1 MSRRTGLPDA
11 VRLKPRAGHYVEAL
25 VPEEPTAAW
34 RMIPVAQ
41 IHPNPNQPR
50 QRIGRLDALVTSI
63 REHGVLQPILVR
75 RLGAKDYQIIAGER
89 RFQAARQAGLREVAC
104 VEREAG
110 EGESLELALVE
121 NVLRDDLTPFEEASA
136 YEWLIEQHGHTHESL
151 ARRVGKPRTSV
162 TESLALLNIPE
173 GIREMCAAAGLRS
186 RRQLLRVARQP
197 DEAAMA
203 AAVERLARGLE
214 AEDAAASSGPAGATA
229 EKKQEKPTRPKPFV
243 FRFAPR
249 GAPFRLQ
256 MTFRRSRVDEGEV
269 LEALRELVRRLEE
282 SSAGGSAPEGAE
294 GAGEPRAPAA
304 APDAAESGANA
315 SRAGRV
321 AAPIPTAPPAVP
333 EGSKR

>member
-25 VPEEPTAAW
+25 APEEPSAAW

-75 RLGAKDYQIIAGER
+75 RLGPKDYQIIAGER

-151 ARRVGKPRTSV
+151 ARRVGKPRTSI

-214 AEDAAASSGPAGATA
+214 AEENAPASDAAAPSG
-229 EKKQEKPTRPKPFV
+229 EKKKEKPGRPKPFI

-269 LEALRELVRRLEE
+269 LDALRELVRQLEE
-282 SSAGGSAPEGAE
+282 SSSSSAGGAPEAGE
-294 GAGEPRAPAA
+294 GAAGPSG
-304 APDAAESGANA
+304 APDPAREGVADSAAEVTG
-315 SRAGRV
+315 
-321 AAPIPTAPPAVP
+321 
-333 EGSKR
+333 EGGNGS

>member
-11 VRLKPRAGHYVEAL
+11 VRLRPRAGHYVEAL
-25 VPEEPTAAW
+25 VPEEPNAAW

-75 RLGAKDYQIIAGER
+75 RLGPKDYQIIAGER

-203 AAVERLARGLE
+203 AAVERLSRGLE
-214 AEDAAASSGPAGATA
+214 AEDAASSGPGSALD
-229 EKKQEKPTRPKPFV
+229 EKKTKKPSRPKPFV

-269 LEALRELVRRLEE
+269 LDALRELVRQLEE
-282 SSAGGSAPEGAE
+282 SAASSGAPAGEQGAGE
-294 GAGEPRAPAA
+294 QGAGEPRASDDAS
-304 APDAAESGANA
+304 PDTVESGANA
-315 SRAGRV
+315 
-321 AAPIPTAPPAVP
+321 P
-333 EGSKR
+333 

>member
-25 VPEEPTAAW
+25 VPEEPSAAW

-75 RLGAKDYQIIAGER
+75 RLGPKDYQIIAGER

-203 AAVERLARGLE
+203 AAVERLSRGLE
-214 AEDAAASSGPAGATA
+214 AEDAASSGPGSAPD
-229 EKKQEKPTRPKPFV
+229 EKKTEKPSRPKPFV

-269 LEALRELVRRLEE
+269 LDALRELVRQLEE
-282 SSAGGSAPEGAE
+282 SAAGSGAPAGEQ
-294 GAGEPRAPAA
+294 GAGEPRASDDAS
-304 APDAAESGANA
+304 PDTVESGAN
-315 SRAGRV
+315 
-321 AAPIPTAPPAVP
+321 PP
-333 EGSKR
+333 

>member
-25 VPEEPTAAW
+25 VPEEPSAAW

-75 RLGAKDYQIIAGER
+75 RLGPKDYQIIAGER

-203 AAVERLARGLE
+203 AAVERLSRGLE
-214 AEDAAASSGPAGATA
+214 AEDAASSGPGSAPD
-229 EKKQEKPTRPKPFV
+229 EKKTEKPSRPKPFV

-269 LEALRELVRRLEE
+269 LDALRELVRRLEE
-282 SSAGGSAPEGAE
+282 SAAGSGAPAGEQD
-294 GAGEPRAPAA
+294 AGEPRASDDAS
-304 APDAAESGANA
+304 PDTVESGANA
-315 SRAGRV
+315 S
-321 AAPIPTAPPAVP
+321 
-333 EGSKR
+333 